1 MKSFKLTFHP
11 FRAILYSALF
21 IAFLGIQSCGSS
33 TQTETSAP
41 EEKAPAPPVMEI
53 VTETMDFQ
61 MPDTIPAGWYTW
73 RYHNNSNQ
81 THFILI
87 DDYPDGITLDS
98 IKARV
103 LPVFGNGM
111 TLLNEGKTDEGFAEF
126 ANLPSWFSEVVWRGG
141 VGLVSPEVT
150 TESTLKLNPGTYFVE
165 CYVKMNTGM
174 FHTNMGMIKK
184 LVVSNEVSSLAEP
197 KADISI
203 RLSGESGISVDPP
216 SIPGSYTFKVEF
228 LDQKIHENF
237 VSHDLN
243 LVRLQDNANLKD
255 LEAWMDWRD
264 PKGLIE
270 PAPEGVI
277 FLGGVNDMPAGDI
290 GYFTAQLVPGQYAF
304 VSEVPNA
311 SGKNLL
317 KVFEITQ

>member
-1 MKSFKLTFHP
+1 MKSTQTLSRSLK
-11 FRAILYSALF
+11 AIIYPALF
-21 IAFLGIQSCGSS
+21 IAFLGIQSCSSS
-33 TQTETSAP
+33 TQTETTAS
-41 EEKAPAPPVMEI
+41 EEEAPAPPIMEI

-61 MPDTIPAGWYTW
+61 MPDTIPSGWYTW

-111 TLLNEGKTDEGFAEF
+111 TLLNEGNTDEGFAEF

-150 TESTLKLNPGTYFVE
+150 TESTLKLDPGTYFVE

-184 LVVSNEVSSLAEP
+184 LVVSEEVSSLSEP
-197 KADISI
+197 KADITI
-203 RLSGESGISVDPP
+203 NLSGESGITVDPP
-216 SIPGSYTFKVEF
+216 SVPGNYTFGVHF
-228 LDQKIHENF
+228 SDQMIHENF

-243 LVRLQDNANLKD
+243 LVRLQDDANLQD

-277 FLGGVNDMPAGDI
+277 FLGGVNDMPAGET
-290 GYFTAQLVPGQYAF
+290 GYFSAQLVPGQYAF
-304 VSEVPNA
+304 ISEVPNT
-311 SGKNLL
+311 SGKKLL